1 MRRQNFNSMKRLN
14 YSSRLQY
21 LKILVIIPLVLLLIN
36 VSLIRI
42 TDAVKCVNWADL
54 VIPIGG
60 DGTFLLASKL
70 IKDNTKPVFGINP
83 SVSGGTSIFTLPSK
97 YAVDIEGIFEKL
109 HSGEYTLLMRS
120 RIRTVMNGEGLYRRP
135 FHIHEKG
142 RKQGERR
149 VEALIR
155 STQSKIADALQ
166 PRQRTLPWLALNE
179 VFMGEFL
186 AARPITLVVQVE
198 DQESHTIRSS
208 GICVCTGSGSR
219 SWYKSMN
226 HRPPDTVQKIVEL
239 ATGKKLN
246 QEETSDLL
254 VKYHRAL
261 LYPPEDPRMTY
272 MIREIIRASRSTGC
286 CPDSR
291 KCKKLTVK
299 SCGFDAG
306 LIIDGSI
313 SLPFNDG
320 TSASFQIKPEDSLKQ
335 IVVT

>member
-1 MRRQNFNSMKRLN
+1 ISLFRIIDAMK
-14 YSSRLQY
+14 Y
-21 LKILVIIPLVLLLIN
+21 
-36 VSLIRI
+36 
-42 TDAVKCVNWADL
+42 VNWADL

-83 SVSGGTSIFTLPSK
+83 NIFSGSNIFTLPPK
-97 YAVDIEGIFEKL
+97 YAVNIGSIFEKL

-120 RIRTVMNGEGLYRRP
+120 RIRTVMNGEGLYSRP
-135 FHIHEKG
+135 FHIHEKS
-142 RKQGERR
+142 RRHGERR
-149 VEALIR
+149 IETLIR
-155 STQSKIADALQ
+155 SSQRKIADALQ
-166 PRQRTLPWLALNE
+166 PRQRNLPWLALNE

-186 AARPITLVVQVE
+186 AARPITLVIQVE
-198 DQESHTIRSS
+198 DLESHMIRSS

-226 HRPPDTVQKIVEL
+226 HRPPNTIQKIVEI

-246 QEETSDLL
+246 PEEINDLL
-254 VKYHRAL
+254 YKYQQAL
-261 LYPPEDPRMTY
+261 LYPPEDSRMTY
-272 MIREIIRASRSTGC
+272 MVREIIYNTRSMMC
-286 CPDSR
+286 FPENQ
-291 KCKKLTVK
+291 KCNKLTVK

-306 LIIDGSI
+306 LVIDGSI

-320 TSASFQIKPEDSLKQ
+320 TSASFEIKPEYSLKQ